1 MPAIAVEF
9 LDESYLVED
18 DDVFRFGRDG
28 DLVLDDANRFMHRTV
43 GTIARA
49 GSVWVIQNLGRP
61 TELPITTSSG
71 KRSELPSGGTE
82 ALLDDTIDV
91 QFQSGPSTYGF
102 RIRMVEPPELPEP
115 PAQSAQ
121 QTATSDFGVVA
132 LNEEQR
138 KMLAAFAEP
147 RQREGAGTRTPVPAN
162 AAVAARLGWAAKKL
176 DRKLDYLCRRLTERG
191 VRGLRGQ
198 IGDEAVDR
206 RQRLVD
212 HVVLAGLV
220 SSVDL
225 RLLDP

>member
-9 LDESYLVED
+9 LDESYVVD
-18 DDVFRFGRDG
+18 DDEVFRFGRDG
-28 DLVLDDANRFMHRTV
+28 DLVLDDANPYMHRTV
-43 GTIARA
+43 GTIART
-49 GSVWVIQNLGRP
+49 GSVWVIQNVGRT
-61 TELPITTSSG
+61 TELTITTSSG
-71 KRSELPSGGTE
+71 KRSEVPSGGTE

-91 QFQSGPSTYGF
+91 QFSSGPSTYGF

-115 PAQSAQ
+115 PEPTAQ
-121 QTATSDFGVVA
+121 QTATTDFGVVS
-132 LNEEQR
+132 LNAEQR
-138 KMLAAFAEP
+138 AMLAAFAEP
-147 RQREGAGTRTPVPAN
+147 RLREGAGTRTPVPPN
-162 AAVAARLGWAAKKL
+162 AAVAARLGWSGKKL

-220 SSVDL
+220 TAVDL
-225 RLLDP
+225 ELLDP